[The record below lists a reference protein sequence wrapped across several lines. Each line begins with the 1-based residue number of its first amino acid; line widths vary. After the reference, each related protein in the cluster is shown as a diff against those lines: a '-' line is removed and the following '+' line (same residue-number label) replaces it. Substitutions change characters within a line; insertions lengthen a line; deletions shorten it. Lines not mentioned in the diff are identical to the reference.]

1 VEQIAQ
7 TARVAAGTVY
17 VAGGKQGLLR
27 VLVEEWAE
35 SPVQQE
41 SIDRLNELDDPDE
54 IFRLLA
60 AASAEVRRTHGD
72 TMRILLATAPHE
84 QVAADGLAMSTAR
97 YRGTLAL
104 VAERLH
110 DLGRLRD
117 GMTVQRATDVLWFY
131 FGYNGFFT
139 LIDEG
144 WPLDEAEIRLREQC
158 AAAVLG

>member
-1 VEQIAQ
+1 
-7 TARVAAGTVY
+7 
-17 VAGGKQGLLR
+17 
-27 VLVEEWAE
+27 
-35 SPVQQE
+35 
-41 SIDRLNELDDPDE
+41 
-54 IFRLLA
+54 
-60 AASAEVRRTHGD
+60 
-72 TMRILLATAPHE
+72 
-84 QVAADGLAMSTAR
+84 
-97 YRGTLAL
+97 

-144 WPLDEAEIRLREQC
+144 WPLDEAEIWLREQC